1 MAVRAKVQK
10 DYFTTEVSMDLPA
23 DPGEIDDV
31 LRATKTT
38 GKMVVLY
45 YDGHIQ
51 GINVEQK
58 TKMTDAK
65 SGEIRKLLGIAGV
78 SV

>member
-23 DPGEIDDV
+23 DPGEIDSV

-51 GINVEQK
+51 GINVEQN
-58 TKMTDAK
+58 TKLSEAK
-65 SGEIRKLLGIAGV
+65 SAEIRRNLHINTLEV
-78 SV
+78 